1 MKNRPS
7 DGVEHRPESL
17 DIDPL
22 ALARRNAVVYRCLT
36 PDPAQALCFGNGPVG
51 GSVHTPDDSLLI
63 LVSRAD
69 LWNERAAMG
78 AIAAVRV
85 RGRAGLF
92 TGAARVEQVCDLLQ
106 ASVRVYLHST
116 ADAASRQFVCFELTC
131 VRGHGLLVLDVTDLT
146 AAPCELEVSIENWH
160 AGDETGPIDTSG
172 WAGVETLHVN
182 RTSEFAALNA
192 GAKVDAVAA
201 GLSDPLLGRAWGLC
215 VATKDPHATAAG
227 ATLRLPAGAD
237 RRVLIAATARA
248 PIAGETAATA
258 VEAVREAGR
267 ALAIKAASCAGEML
281 AEHRR
286 WWEAFWNRSGLDLSS
301 ASGDAEYEE
310 RLWYVNHYLL
320 ACSMGGAYPPRF
332 NGATFL
338 LDRDTRGWDHGY
350 WFQNMRE
357 LYWPLPA
364 AGHVEPMLDFF
375 RFHFDMLPFIRLQAK
390 ALFGIEAPSFRETYH
405 FWGPGDAKR
414 ANFCNNLEL
423 CLLMEWYVLATG
435 DEAFLRE
442 RLYPL
447 LAEIMAFFLAY
458 ATRGEDGR
466 WHITPADAIEVWPN
480 VKDPMPDLAGLHYLL
495 PKLIEWGGRFGADAD
510 ALARWKSFHAE
521 LAPIPIGR
529 WTITREFWQGIHA
542 NEFHVETRHDPEGIF
557 LPAGDR
563 IEPRA
568 KRQNMENA
576 ELYVVY
582 PWGLV
587 GLDSPAS
594 ELRRAENTW
603 THRTWR
609 LVNNGWAQDV
619 PQLARLG
626 RAEEARA
633 TSIEHA
639 LYNQRFPNGAFISP
653 AGAHFHG
660 LLTAHLYLDSA
671 GVHLTGLQEMLLQS
685 HDGVLRIAP
694 AASAQWSGRFK
705 LHALG
710 GLMVVA
716 AFSHGRPAAATIEAT
731 RPAMLRLRNH
741 DARRMCVQSAGKTY
755 VIPPGAMAVVKMESG
770 QVAHAW
776 WEGAAMPAKDEQ
788 PRPTVLYPGFKLAPP
803 HACHPTG
810 HWHDERKGHGQVG
823 LAEDGL
829 FPATRPQTRA

>member
-1 MKNRPS
+1 MNNASNSP
-7 DGVEHRPESL
+7 
-17 DIDPL
+17 IDPR
-22 ALARRNAVVYRCLT
+22 AVARRNAVVYRCLT
-36 PDPAQALCFGNGPVG
+36 PDPAQSLCFGNGPVG
-51 GSVHTPDDSLLI
+51 GSLHTPDDSLLI
-63 LVSRAD
+63 LISRAD
-69 LWNERAAMG
+69 LWNENAAMG

-92 TGAARVEQVCDLLQ
+92 TKAVRVEQVCDLHD
-106 ASVRVYLHST
+106 ACIRVYLHPDLGP
-116 ADAASRQFVCFELTC
+116 DAAPASRQFVCFELTC
-131 VRGHGLLVLDVTDLT
+131 VRGQDLLVLDVTDMT
-146 AAPCELEVSIENWH
+146 PNPGEIDVTIENWH
-160 AGDETGPIDTSG
+160 AGDATGAIDVPG

-182 RTSEFAALNA
+182 RASAFAQANVD
-192 GAKVDAVAA
+192 AKVDAAAA

-215 VATKDPHATAAG
+215 VATKDPHATTADG
-227 ATLRLPAGAD
+227 RTLRLPPAAE
-237 RRVLIAATARA
+237 RRVLIAAVARPPRA
-248 PIAGETAATA
+248 DREIERA
-258 VEAVREAGR
+258 VADVRDAGR
-267 ALAIKAASCAGEML
+267 ALAMKAASTAGAML

-286 WWEAFWNRSGLDLSS
+286 WWGAFWERSALDLRSG
-301 ASGDAEYEE
+301 SGDAEYEE

-332 NGATFL
+332 NGGTFL
-338 LDRDTRGWDHGY
+338 MDKDTRGWDHGY

-364 AGHVEPMLDFF
+364 AGHAQPMLDFF
-375 RFHFDMLPFIRLQAK
+375 KFHFDMLPFIRLQSK
-390 ALFGIEAPSFRETYH
+390 ALFEIDAPSFRETYH

-435 DEAFLRE
+435 DEAFLRDK
-442 RLYPL
+442 LYPL
-447 LAEIMAFFLAY
+447 LAEIMGFFLAY
-458 ATRGEDGR
+458 ATKGEDGR
-466 WHITPADAIEVWPN
+466 WHLAPADAIEVWPN
-480 VKDPMPDLAGLHYLL
+480 VKDTMPDLAGLHYLL
-495 PKLIEWGGRFGADAD
+495 PKLVEWGGRFGADA
-510 ALARWKSFHAE
+510 ATLERWKSFHAE

-542 NEFHVETRHDPEGIF
+542 NEFHVETRHDPDGLF
-557 LPAGDR
+557 LPAADK
-563 IEPRA
+563 IEPKA

-587 GLDSPAS
+587 DLDSPPA

-626 RAEEARA
+626 MAEEART

-639 LYNQRFPNGAFISP
+639 LYNQRFPSGAFISP

-660 LLTAHLYLDSA
+660 LLTAHPYLDSA

-685 HDGVLRIAP
+685 HGGVLRIVP
-694 AASAQWSGRFK
+694 STSAQWSGRFK

-710 GLMVVA
+710 GLVVVA
-716 AFSHGRPAAATIEAT
+716 SFTHGRPAAAQIEAT
-731 RPAMLRLRNH
+731 RTTTLRLRNH
-741 DARRMCVQSAGKTY
+741 DAATMLVECGGKTSA
-755 VIPPGAMAVVKMESG
+755 IPRGDMFVQAMEAG
-770 QVAHAW
+770 QVAGVR
-776 WEGAAMPAKDEQ
+776 WEGAKAPPEPSEPPKETG
-788 PRPTVLYPGFKLAPP
+788 PRPNVMYPAYKLAPP

-829 FPATRPQTRA
+829 FPATRKR